1 MTKPGPC
8 QVRSKTESPCPRSAE
23 VEILGVAFCGPCARQ
38 QEAYFAIG
46 ELTHEEARDL
56 RSKPLAEV
64 LERKRQERAG
74 STESIAA
81 EMPTGS
87 RAPASPRLSRLRTAN
102 FTFSEGEGAGVR
114 HLNLLPDTVVRT

>member
-1 MTKPGPC
+1 MPEVIRKPGRC

-38 QEAYFAIG
+38 QEMYFAIG

-74 STESIAA
+74 SKDGIAA
-81 EMPTGS
+81 AMPDG
-87 RAPASPRLSRLRTAN
+87 LS
-102 FTFSEGEGAGVR
+102 GVDETKPLAFR
-114 HLNLLPDTVVRT
+114 NS